1 MTIDKSDLS
10 FEKSKFVICDKIEKP
25 CSTIY
30 TTKTLTDSESDG
42 WSSKSVCSSRNTDVC
57 ISSDAWSVE
66 PNLNYR
72 INDSERRTLPIKTR
86 ESICKYRKRDQGLI
100 DRSNLRC
107 SCKSRRPY
115 SKTVNKES
123 WMTCNC
129 ITEEEEDVCVDMKT
143 IEKPTVK
150 DKETTTICRK
160 PSEDLKETTTF
171 VPCPKHSVDLQER
184 IDKLQEEP
192 AEDVEVREKE
202 KDTKELPEEEK
213 LPAEP
218 EKSKE
223 LGEIPPDM
231 PKFVPSR
238 TIRPEVIVLKQLLK
252 QPIQPKPVGIIDIL
266 PIPVMKTDILEQSA
280 KDTIDSKYK
289 LRKEY
294 SKPEP
299 KQLAIEEKR
308 KLSQKKD
315 EEILKEKSAGKKLED
330 ETLEEKGKGEA
341 KDTRKAEKRTLE
353 EKDDSKI
360 KDTKTSEERE
370 LKKEDDSKIVDT
382 KKAAERGLKK
392 EDDRKIND
400 TKKAEERRLK
410 KEDDRKIKDTR
421 KAEER
426 ELKKEDDSK
435 IKDTKKAEEREL
447 KKEDDSKIKDMKK
460 AEERELK
467 KEDDSKIKDTKTAEK
482 RELEK
487 EGDSESKDTKIIQ
500 QIMKPSLLSKGLK
513 MITGRTERPE
523 PKPEGFVEPAS
534 PDVIIDKT
542 VEIPEIETS
551 EFPEQSK
558 DDTKGEEKSV
568 PSKLF
573 AYIPKKIPIPTK
585 IPIPMKIPMLK
596 KILTPKK
603 NDKLESST
611 DNSKKQSV
619 NEENKNNNKNP
630 YITNSTKSPLYEGN
644 KKNNK
649 YNPVSNPSQSTKKE
663 IKNNTEHKIN
673 SNVSKNN
680 PNKSNLLT
688 VTNSKNS
695 PVSPIQNVGIE
706 LGNQGNPKNDKE
718 ISETQDMPKNREI
731 HESLTK
737 PQLDKGIDVEE
748 EKGLEPQITKTQED
762 KSGEKINVIVHS
774 EKESIAVST
783 QPDKFD
789 SRMICTNTNPS
800 YTKHTG
806 VTDYITTEKS
816 TCNCYYLPMRQY
828 NNEPIN
834 YPKSCLKKERSCY
847 HTISQESNRANPY
860 RDKKAWE
867 ECSCRRIIACN
878 NFCRSRNECR

>member
-184 IDKLQEEP
+184 IDKLEEEP
-192 AEDVEVREKE
+192 AEDVEIREKE

-223 LGEIPPDM
+223 LGEIPADM

-392 EDDRKIND
+392 EDDRKI
-400 TKKAEERRLK
+400 
-410 KEDDRKIKDTR
+410 KDTR

-426 ELKKEDDSK
+426 ELKKEDDS
-435 IKDTKKAEEREL
+435 R
-447 KKEDDSKIKDMKK
+447 
-460 AEERELK
+460 
-467 KEDDSKIKDTKTAEK
+467 IKDTKTAEK

-649 YNPVSNPSQSTKKE
+649 YNPVSNPSQSTKRE